1 MTTPNVT
8 LREKA
13 DLPLVG
19 RLAELRNFSR
29 GSSSDGEGADA
40 PLVSVEL
47 VFSAGAAVRRYDW
60 FRERYYDEVLVVD
73 ESAIRLDRLKRGAPL
88 LNTHSSWSLEDQIGV
103 VEEPAV
109 DGGVATCK
117 ATFSRRES
125 VAGFVKDVQDNII
138 RNVSV
143 GYVRHAIEMNPPVAD
158 GGVWQY
164 RVIDWEPYEVSFV
177 PLPADPDAQVI
188 RSANAKPDADA
199 LDQSIRTFS
208 CSFISPTVGASAAT
222 PTQQEN
228 RSMGADTNGV
238 DPTEKRSNETKVA
251 DASKPAVEAA
261 LTAERQRSA
270 DILALCKRH
279 GQEELAA
286 DYIAKGKTL
295 DETRAAILEAQVSED
310 EAKGGQRNVR
320 VETVRDE
327 MQTRVA
333 GIENAILHRIDP
345 KAKLDDNGRAFRG
358 MSLIEIGRDF
368 LESRGENTR
377 GMDRMQLA
385 QRILHFRS
393 GGSLGTSDF
402 SSLFA
407 NVANKRLRGAYDEN
421 PGTYA
426 VWARRAPN
434 APDFKNMSVVQLSG
448 APDLL
453 KVNEAGEFKYGQMSD
468 GAETYAL
475 STFGRIVSLNRQAI
489 VNDDLRGFERL
500 ITAFGASS
508 RRLEN
513 RTVYAQ
519 LTSNPSLSDGVALFH
534 TSRGNL
540 LTGAPSVLQLSSL
553 TTGRSGMRLQKGL
566 AGEELNLAPSYL
578 IVPAQL
584 EQSAYQLTSANYVPA
599 KSADVNEFRSGGR
612 TSLTPVVEPILD
624 GSSATAWYLAS
635 ENSQIDT
642 VEYCYL
648 DGADGPVIESEVGFE
663 TDGISYKCR
672 LDFVAKALD
681 GRGLLKSNGA

>member
-1 MTTPNVT
+1 MSAN
-8 LREKA
+8 K
-13 DLPLVG
+13 
-19 RLAELRNFSR
+19 S
-29 GSSSDGEGADA
+29 GAD
-40 PLVSVEL
+40 
-47 VFSAGAAVRRYDW
+47 
-60 FRERYYDEVLVVD
+60 
-73 ESAIRLDRLKRGAPL
+73 
-88 LNTHSSWSLEDQIGV
+88 
-103 VEEPAV
+103 
-109 DGGVATCK
+109 
-117 ATFSRRES
+117 
-125 VAGFVKDVQDNII
+125 
-138 RNVSV
+138 
-143 GYVRHAIEMNPPVAD
+143 
-158 GGVWQY
+158 
-164 RVIDWEPYEVSFV
+164 
-177 PLPADPDAQVI
+177 
-188 RSANAKPDADA
+188 
-199 LDQSIRTFS
+199 
-208 CSFISPTVGASAAT
+208 PTV
-222 PTQQEN
+222 N
-228 RSMGADTNGV
+228 
-238 DPTEKRSNETKVA
+238 RSNETQVV
-251 DASKPAVEAA
+251 DTSKSAIEAA
-261 LTAERQRSA
+261 LTDERQRSA

-310 EAKGGQRNVR
+310 EARGGQRNVR

-345 KAKLDDNGRAFRG
+345 KAKLDDNGRTFRG

-519 LTSNPSLSDGVALFH
+519 LTSNPSLSDGTPLFH
-534 TSRGNL
+534 ATRGNL
-540 LTGAPSVLQLSSL
+540 LAGAPSVLQLSSL
-553 TTGRSGMRLQKGL
+553 TTGRSSMRLQKGL

-599 KSADVNEFRSGGR
+599 KSVDVNEFRSGGR

>member
-320 VETVRDE
+320 IETVRDE

-681 GRGLLKSNGA
+681 GRGLFKSNGA

>member
-635 ENSQIDT
+635 ENSQVDT